1 MAPPQRREALHRE
14 GRLEL
19 AVHAYKRGD
28 FQSYRAVARA
38 YDVSRDTLRRRL
50 DGIQL
55 QLGSTSNN
63 RLLTST
69 KEECLVQQ
77 ILSMDRRGMPPT
89 VGAVRVMASLLA
101 SQYSRTV
108 SASKC

>member
-28 FQSYRAVARA
+28 FQSYRAATQA

-77 ILSMDRRGMPPT
+77 ILSMDRHGMPPT
-89 VGAVRVMASLLA
+89 IGAVRVMASLLA

>member
-28 FQSYRAVARA
+28 FQSYKAIARA
-38 YDVSRDTLRRRL
+38 YDVSRDTLQHCL
-50 DGIQL
+50 DGILPQL
-55 QLGSTSNN
+55 DSISNN
-63 RLLTST
+63 RLLIST

-77 ILSMDRRGMPPT
+77 ILSMDRRGMPST

-101 SQYSRTV
+101 SQYSRIV